1 MVTVM
6 TRATA
11 LALMCSCAPRP
22 AVIATYPAPRP
33 ERTRQPIPV
42 GRSRITGTVT
52 DFITHVPMQ
61 GVLVMIAPQS
71 RSPQL
76 GVTDVTDDR
85 GVYVLDGV
93 RPAEYR
99 LSLSYWDVIHETT
112 LQAHQGIET
121 VFDYQ
126 FARGVDTPHPLPLE
140 PPILPL

>member
-1 MVTVM
+1 
-6 TRATA
+6 
-11 LALMCSCAPRP
+11 
-22 AVIATYPAPRP
+22 
-33 ERTRQPIPV
+33 
-42 GRSRITGTVT
+42 VT
-52 DFITHVPMQ
+52 DFITHVPMR

-71 RSPQL
+71 QSQL
-76 GVTDVTDDR
+76 DVTDVTDDR

-126 FARGVDTPHPLPLE
+126 FARGVDTPHPLPIE